1 MTTWSRILVRG
12 AWARARRGTPHRSSI
27 DMAEAQIAA
36 LTAQV
41 EKEKNTAK
49 ENLQKAI
56 KASREKK
63 VVETELQ
70 QVKAQLLQAQQAA
83 GALLP
88 TPPRGG
94 GRGDK
99 NKEKKNVTSI
109 CWNPR

>member
-1 MTTWSRILVRG
+1 
-12 AWARARRGTPHRSSI
+12 
-27 DMAEAQIAA
+27 MAEAQIAA

-70 QVKAQLLQAQQAA
+70 QVKQHRHQILLYLIEQVSMLQY
-83 GALLP
+83 
-88 TPPRGG
+88 
-94 GRGDK
+94 
-99 NKEKKNVTSI
+99 
-109 CWNPR
+109 